1 MANAP
6 HNLVLRYVRRIAGTA
21 GGGDVADADLL
32 NRFLTQHDEA
42 AFELLLWRHGTMVWH
57 VCRDVTR
64 DLHAA
69 EDAFQATFLAL
80 VRKAKAIRS
89 RESLGAWLYQVA
101 YRAALKV
108 QRGCRETTGIDLTSA
123 PAELPD
129 ESALHELRPL
139 IHDEVQRLPAKY
151 RAPVILCYLEGLTHD
166 EAARQLGWPKGT
178 VAGRVARAREM
189 LRKRLTRRGIALSA
203 ALAALTLTPASASA
217 LVPATLVQS
226 ALRAGMLFAAGQ
238 STAGVVS
245 AHVLALSEGV
255 LRVMFWNKIKLTAA
269 VVFAL
274 SLVGSGIGLYAG
286 SRSTGSPNEL
296 VSAGQ
301 DDDDDAPKAAR
312 KSIRVDDDDAPKA
325 PNRKS
330 AQRDNKI
337 SGGDAKAVAKARR
350 QSINNLKLIALAMHN
365 RQDTYR
371 SFPASAI
378 YGKNGKPLLSWRVE
392 LLPFLE
398 QDNLYKQFHL
408 DEPWDSEHN
417 KKLLD
422 KMPDIFHVPGQ
433 KDKTGTFYQVF
444 VGEGTMFEQVKDGAK
459 GGAGTGRG
467 AGGAG
472 GSAPAGGGSSTG
484 SPGGS
489 KSDGGFVGSTPT
501 AAGGT
506 GGGGATT
513 QRGGVPSRG
522 LRISDMVDGL
532 SNTIMVI
539 EGGSTVPWTKPEDL
553 PYVPLGKLPALG
565 GAFKDCIHA
574 ALGDGSV
581 HSFKKD
587 FDETIMRAAITRNGG
602 EVVDMD
608 KLFDPAPGADAK
620 TLKQENEEMRR
631 QVDKAH
637 EEVVELTKMLRVV
650 TLKDES
656 KKVNINDIGEEA
668 QIAALKREHQ
678 LLQQELDKL
687 QSEIEQLKRAINER
701 APGER
706 RAPTKKK

>member
-21 GGGDVADADLL
+21 GGGDVADADLI

-80 VRKAKAIRS
+80 VRKASAIRS

-101 YRAALKV
+101 YRAALRA
-108 QRGCRETTGIDLTSA
+108 QRGGRETTGIDLTTA

-129 ESALHELRPL
+129 ESALRELRPV
-139 IHDEVQRLPAKY
+139 IHEEVHRLPAKY
-151 RAPVILCYLEGLTHD
+151 RAPIILCYLEGLTHD
-166 EAARQLGWPKGT
+166 EAARQLGCPKGT
-178 VAGRVARAREM
+178 VAGRVARARVL
-189 LRKRLTRRGIALSA
+189 LRKRLTRRGIALPA
-203 ALAALTLTPASASA
+203 ALAALTVTPASASA

-255 LRVMFWNKIKLTAA
+255 LRVMFWNKLKLTTA
-269 VVFAL
+269 VVLAL
-274 SLVGSGIGLYAG
+274 SALGGVGLYAG
-286 SRSTGSPNEL
+286 SRSTGSPDEL
-296 VSAGQ
+296 AAGGQ
-301 DDDDDAPKAAR
+301 DDDEDAPKAAR
-312 KSIRVDDDDAPKA
+312 KVIRVEDDDTPKA
-325 PNRKS
+325 ANRKS
-330 AQRDNKI
+330 AQRENKI
-337 SGGDAKAVAKARR
+337 SGDDPKAVAKSRR

-365 RQDTYR
+365 RHDTYGF
-371 SFPASAI
+371 FPASAI

-422 KMPDIFHVPGQ
+422 KMPDVFRVPGQ
-433 KDKTGTFYQVF
+433 KDKSGTFYQVF
-444 VGEGTMFEQVKDGAK
+444 VGEGTMFEPIKGGAK
-459 GGAGTGRG
+459 GGAG
-467 AGGAG
+467 GGAG
-472 GSAPAGGGSSTG
+472 GGSPAGGASTSG
-484 SPGGS
+484 APG
-489 KSDGGFVGSTPT
+489 KTNSDDGAAGSTSTT
-501 AAGGT
+501 AAGSGDGAAT
-506 GGGGATT
+506 G

-522 LRISDMVDGL
+522 LRITDIFDGT
-532 SNTIMVI
+532 SNTIMII

-581 HSFKKD
+581 HTFKKK
-587 FDETIMRAAITRNGG
+587 FDEDVMRAAITRNGG
-602 EVVDMD
+602 EVVDMNV
-608 KLFDPAPGADAK
+608 LYDPAPGADAK
-620 TLKQENEEMRR
+620 TLKQDNEEMRR
-631 QVDKAH
+631 QIDKAH

-656 KKVNINDIGEEA
+656 KKVNINDIGDEA

-701 APGER
+701 APGGR